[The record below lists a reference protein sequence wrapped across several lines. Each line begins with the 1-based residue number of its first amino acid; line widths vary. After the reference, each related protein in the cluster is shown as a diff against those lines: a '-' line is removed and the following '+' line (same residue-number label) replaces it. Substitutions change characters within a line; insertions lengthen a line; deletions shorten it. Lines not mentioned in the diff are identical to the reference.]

1 MAMKTSSK
9 GVSLI
14 KQFEC
19 CRLKAYKCPAG
30 VWTIGYGHTA
40 GVKEGDIIT
49 QETAESYLRND
60 LVQYEKAVM
69 NYDGIYHFN
78 QNQFDALVSFTYN
91 CGAGNLKNLT
101 QSGKRT
107 IAQISEK
114 LLLYNKAGGVT
125 LLGLKRRRAAEKVL
139 FDTPI
144 KSDKIE
150 TPIKSDKIE
159 TPIKSDKTDSKYYPE
174 YIGDSPRVDEV
185 LSAIGANA
193 DYDMT
198 QTKPYLRRKP
208 IAIANSIKKYTGTAA
223 QNIKIIKLAKDGKL
237 RRV

>member
-14 KQFEC
+14 KQFEG

-40 GVKEGDIIT
+40 GVKAGDIIT

-60 LVQYEKAVM
+60 LVIYEKAVM

-125 LLGLKRRRAAEKVL
+125 LLGLQRRRTAEKVL

-144 KSDKIE
+144 KL
-150 TPIKSDKIE
+150 DKIE
-159 TPIKSDKTDSKYYPE
+159 TPIKSDKTDSKYYPK
-174 YIGDSPRVDEV
+174 YTGDSPRVDEV

-198 QTKPYLRRKP
+198 QTRPYLRRKP
-208 IAIANSIKKYTGTAA
+208 IATANGIKKYTGTAA

>member
-14 KQFEC
+14 KSFEG

-30 VWTIGYGHTA
+30 IWSIGYGHTA

-49 QETAESYLRND
+49 QGQADEYLRND
-60 LVQYEKAVM
+60 LVKYEKAVL
-69 NYDGIYHFN
+69 NYDSIYHFN

-91 CGAGNLKNLT
+91 CGVGNLKNLT

-107 IAQISEK
+107 LAQISGK
-114 LLLYNKAGGVT
+114 ILLYNKAGGVV
-125 LLGLKRRRAAEKVL
+125 LRGLQRRRAAEKEL
-139 FDTPI
+139 FDTL
-144 KSDKIE
+144 IE
-150 TPIKSDKIE
+150 
-159 TPIKSDKTDSKYYPE
+159 SDKTDTTKYYPQ
-174 YIGDSPRVDEV
+174 YTGDSPRVDEV
-185 LSAIGANA
+185 LSAIGANP

-198 QTKPYLRRKP
+198 QTKAYLRRKP
-208 IAIANSIKKYTGTAA
+208 IATANGIKNYSGTAA
-223 QNIKIIKLAKDGKL
+223 QNNKIIKLAKDGKL

>member
-14 KQFEC
+14 KSFEG

-40 GVKEGDIIT
+40 GVKEGDTIT
-49 QETAESYLRND
+49 QEQADDYLRNE
-60 LVQYEKAVM
+60 LAKYEKAVM

-91 CGAGNLKNLT
+91 CGVGNLKNLT

-107 IAQISEK
+107 LAQISTK
-114 LLLYNKAGGVT
+114 LPLYNKAGGVV
-125 LLGLKRRRAAEKVL
+125 LRGLQRRRAAEKEL

-144 KSDKIE
+144 K
-150 TPIKSDKIE
+150 T
-159 TPIKSDKTDSKYYPE
+159 DKTDTKYYPQ
-174 YIGDSPRVDEV
+174 YTGDSPRVDEV
-185 LSAIGANA
+185 LKAVGADK
-193 DYDMT
+193 DYDMS

-208 IAIANSIKKYTGTAA
+208 IATANGIKKYSGTAA
-223 QNIKIIKLAKDGKL
+223 QNNKIIKLAKDGKL

>member
-14 KQFEC
+14 KKFEG

-40 GVKEGDIIT
+40 GVKEGDTIT
-49 QETAESYLRND
+49 QQTADVYLRND
-60 LVQYEKAVM
+60 LEKYEKAVL

-101 QSGKRT
+101 QSGKHT
-107 IAQISEK
+107 IAQISAK
-114 LLLYNKAGGVT
+114 LPLYNKAGGVV
-125 LLGLKRRRAAEKVL
+125 LRGLQRRRAAEKEL

-144 KSDKIE
+144 KSDKAD
-150 TPIKSDKIE
+150 T
-159 TPIKSDKTDSKYYPE
+159 TKYYPP
-174 YIGDSPRVDEV
+174 YTGDSPRVDDV
-185 LSAIGANA
+185 LSAIGANS

-198 QTKPYLRRKP
+198 QTKQYLRRKP
-208 IAIANSIKKYTGTAA
+208 IADANSIKNYSGTAA
-223 QNIKIIKLAKDGKL
+223 QNNKLIRLAKDGKL
-237 RRV
+237 RRA

>member
-1 MAMKTSSK
+1 MRISSK

-14 KQFEC
+14 KSFEG
-19 CRLKAYKCPAG
+19 CRLKSYKCPAG

-40 GVKEGDIIT
+40 GVKEDDTIT
-49 QETAESYLRND
+49 QAQADEYLRND
-60 LVQYEKAVM
+60 LAKYEKYVL
-69 NYDGIYHFN
+69 NYDAIYHFN

-91 CGAGNLKNLT
+91 CGAKNLKNLT

-114 LLLYNKAGGVT
+114 LLLYNKAGGVV
-125 LLGLKRRRAAEKVL
+125 LRGLQRRRAAEKEL

-144 KSDKIE
+144 E
-150 TPIKSDKIE
+150 Y
-159 TPIKSDKTDSKYYPE
+159 DKTDLKYYPQ
-174 YIGDSPRVDEV
+174 YIGDNPRVDEV
-185 LSAIGANA
+185 LYAIGANS

-198 QTKPYLRRKP
+198 QTKAYLRRKP
-208 IAIANSIKKYTGTAA
+208 IATANGIKKYSGTAA
-223 QNIKIIKLAKDGKL
+223 QNNKIIKLAKDGKL

>member
-1 MAMKTSSK
+1 MKTSSK

-14 KQFEC
+14 KQFEG

-40 GVKEGDIIT
+40 GVKAGDIIT

-60 LVQYEKAVM
+60 LVNYEKAVN
-69 NYDGIYHFN
+69 NYNSIYHFN

-125 LLGLKRRRAAEKVL
+125 LLGLQRRRAAEKVL

-150 TPIKSDKIE
+150 TPIKSDK
-159 TPIKSDKTDSKYYPE
+159 TDSKYYQK
-174 YIGDSPRVDEV
+174 YTGDSPRVDEV

-198 QTKPYLRRKP
+198 QTRPYLRRKP
-208 IAIANSIKKYTGTAA
+208 IATANSIKKYTGTAA

>member
-1 MAMKTSSK
+1 MAMKTSPR

-14 KQFEC
+14 KQFEG

-40 GVKEGDIIT
+40 GVKEGDTIT
-49 QETAESYLRND
+49 QETADAYLRND
-60 LVQYEKAVM
+60 LEKYEKAVQ

-91 CGAGNLKNLT
+91 CGVGNLKSLT
-101 QSGKRT
+101 QSGRRT
-107 IAQISEK
+107 LAQISTK
-114 LLLYNKAGGVT
+114 LPLYNKAGGVV
-125 LLGLKRRRAAEKVL
+125 LRGLQRRRAAEKDL

-144 KSDKIE
+144 KSN
-150 TPIKSDKIE
+150 
-159 TPIKSDKTDSKYYPE
+159 KTDTNYYPQ
-174 YIGDSPRVDEV
+174 YMGDSPRVDEV
-185 LSAIGANA
+185 LYEIGATT

-208 IAIANSIKKYTGTAA
+208 IATANGIKNYSGTAA
-223 QNIKIIKLAKDGKL
+223 QNNKIIKLAKDGKL

>member
-14 KQFEC
+14 KQFEG

-40 GVKEGDIIT
+40 GVKEVDIIT
-49 QETAESYLRND
+49 QETAEAYLRND
-60 LVQYEKAVM
+60 LEKYEKAVM
-69 NYDGIYHFN
+69 KYDAIYHFN

-91 CGAGNLKNLT
+91 CGVGNLKNLT

-107 IAQISEK
+107 LAQISTK
-114 LLLYNKAGGVT
+114 LPLYNKAGGVV
-125 LLGLKRRRAAEKVL
+125 LRGLQRRRAAEKEL

-144 KSDKIE
+144 K
-150 TPIKSDKIE
+150 T
-159 TPIKSDKTDSKYYPE
+159 DKTDTTKYYPK
-174 YIGDSPRVDEV
+174 YTGDSPKVDEV
-185 LSAIGANA
+185 LSAIGANS

-198 QTKPYLRRKP
+198 QTKAYLRRKP
-208 IAIANSIKKYTGTAA
+208 IADANSIKNYTGTAA
-223 QNIKIIKLAKDGKL
+223 QNNKIIKLAKDGKL
-237 RRV
+237 RRA

>member
-1 MAMKTSSK
+1 MAMKTSPK

-14 KQFEC
+14 KSFEG

-40 GVKEGDIIT
+40 GVKEGDTIT
-49 QETAESYLRND
+49 QETADDYLRND
-60 LVQYEKAVM
+60 LEKYEKAVQ

-91 CGAGNLKNLT
+91 CGVGNLKNLT
-101 QSGKRT
+101 QSGRRT
-107 IAQISEK
+107 LAQISVR
-114 LLLYNKAGGVT
+114 LPLYNKAGGVV
-125 LLGLKRRRAAEKVL
+125 LRGLQRRRAAEKDL

-144 KSDKIE
+144 KSN
-150 TPIKSDKIE
+150 
-159 TPIKSDKTDSKYYPE
+159 KTDTKYYPQ
-174 YIGDSPRVDEV
+174 YMGDSPRVDEV
-185 LSAIGANA
+185 LSEIGATT

-208 IAIANSIKKYTGTAA
+208 IATANEIKNYSGTAA
-223 QNIKIIKLAKDGKL
+223 QNNKIIKMAKQ
-237 RRV
+237 

>member
-14 KQFEC
+14 KQFEG
-19 CRLKAYKCPAG
+19 CRLKAYKCAAG

-40 GVKEGDIIT
+40 GVKDGDTIT
-49 QETAESYLRND
+49 QETAEAYLRND
-60 LVQYEKAVM
+60 LANYEKAVEKY
-69 NYDGIYHFN
+69 NGIYHFN

-107 IAQISEK
+107 ITQISAT
-114 LLLYNKAGGVT
+114 LPLYNKAGGVV
-125 LLGLKRRRAAEKVL
+125 LLGLQRRRAAEKEL

-144 KSDKIE
+144 K
-150 TPIKSDKIE
+150 T
-159 TPIKSDKTDSKYYPE
+159 DKTDTKYYPQ
-174 YIGDSPRVDEV
+174 YTGDSPRVDEV
-185 LSAIGANA
+185 LAAIGATA
-193 DYDMT
+193 DYDMI
-198 QTKPYLRRKP
+198 QTKAYLRRKP
-208 IAIANSIKKYTGTAA
+208 IATANNIKNYTGTAA

>member
-14 KQFEC
+14 KQFEG

-40 GVKEGDIIT
+40 GVKSGDIIT

-60 LVQYEKAVM
+60 LVTYEKAVM

-91 CGAGNLKNLT
+91 CGTGNLKNLT

-114 LLLYNKAGGVT
+114 LLLYNKVGGVT
-125 LLGLKRRRAAEKVL
+125 LLGLQRRRAAEKVL

-150 TPIKSDKIE
+150 TPIKSDK
-159 TPIKSDKTDSKYYPE
+159 TDSKYYQK
-174 YIGDSPRVDEV
+174 YNGDSPRVDEV

-208 IAIANSIKKYTGTAA
+208 IATANSIKKYTGTAA

>member
-14 KQFEC
+14 KQFEG

-107 IAQISEK
+107 ITQISEK

-125 LLGLKRRRAAEKVL
+125 LLGLQRRRAAEKVL

-150 TPIKSDKIE
+150 TPIKSDK
-159 TPIKSDKTDSKYYPE
+159 TDSKYYQK
-174 YIGDSPRVDEV
+174 YTGDSPRVDEV

-198 QTKPYLRRKP
+198 QTRPYLRRKP
-208 IAIANSIKKYTGTAA
+208 IATANGIKKYTGTAA
-223 QNIKIIKLAKDGKL
+223 QNIKIIKLAKEGKL

>member
-1 MAMKTSSK
+1 MKTSSK

-14 KQFEC
+14 KQFEG

-40 GVKEGDIIT
+40 GVKAGDIIT

-60 LVQYEKAVM
+60 LVTYEKAVM

-91 CGAGNLKNLT
+91 CGDGNLKNLT

-107 IAQISEK
+107 IAQISDK

-125 LLGLKRRRAAEKVL
+125 LLGLQRRRTAEKVL

-150 TPIKSDKIE
+150 TPIKSDKM
-159 TPIKSDKTDSKYYPE
+159 DSKYYPK
-174 YIGDSPRVDEV
+174 YTGDSPRVDEV

-193 DYDMT
+193 DYDMK

-208 IAIANSIKKYTGTAA
+208 IATANTIKKYTGTAA

>member
-14 KQFEC
+14 KSFEG

-30 VWTIGYGHTA
+30 VLTIGYGHTA
-40 GVKEGDIIT
+40 GVKEDDTIT
-49 QETAESYLRND
+49 QAQADEYLRND
-60 LVQYEKAVM
+60 LAKYEKYVL
-69 NYDGIYHFN
+69 NYDAIYHFN

-91 CGAGNLKNLT
+91 CGARNLKNLT

-114 LLLYNKAGGVT
+114 LLLYNKAGGVV
-125 LLGLKRRRAAEKVL
+125 LRGLQRRRTAEKEL

-144 KSDKIE
+144 E
-150 TPIKSDKIE
+150 Y
-159 TPIKSDKTDSKYYPE
+159 DKTDLKYYPQ
-174 YIGDSPRVDEV
+174 YTGDSPRVDEV
-185 LSAIGANA
+185 LSAIGANS

-198 QTKPYLRRKP
+198 QTKAYLRRKP
-208 IAIANSIKKYTGTAA
+208 IATANGIRNYSGTAV
-223 QNIKIIKLAKDGKL
+223 QNNKIIKLVKDGKL

>member
-14 KQFEC
+14 KQFEG

-40 GVKEGDIIT
+40 GVKAGDIIT
-49 QETAESYLRND
+49 QEIAESYLRND
-60 LVQYEKAVM
+60 LVTYEKAVM

-114 LLLYNKAGGVT
+114 ILLYNKAGGVT
-125 LLGLKRRRAAEKVL
+125 LFGLQRRRAAEKVL

-150 TPIKSDKIE
+150 TS
-159 TPIKSDKTDSKYYPE
+159 IKSDKTDSKYYQK
-174 YIGDSPRVDEV
+174 YTGDSPRVDEV

-208 IAIANSIKKYTGTAA
+208 IATANSIKKYTGTAA

>member
-1 MAMKTSSK
+1 MKTSSK

-14 KQFEC
+14 KSFEG

-40 GVKEGDIIT
+40 GVKEGDTIT
-49 QETAESYLRND
+49 QEQADEYLRND
-60 LVQYEKAVM
+60 LAKYEKAVL
-69 NYDGIYHFN
+69 NYNAIYNFN

-91 CGAGNLKNLT
+91 CGVGNLKNLT

-107 IAQISEK
+107 LAQISAK
-114 LLLYNKAGGVT
+114 LPLYNKAGGVV
-125 LLGLKRRRAAEKVL
+125 LRGLQRRRAAEKEL

-144 KSDKIE
+144 KF
-150 TPIKSDKIE
+150 
-159 TPIKSDKTDSKYYPE
+159 DKTGTKYYPQ
-174 YIGDSPRVDEV
+174 YTGDSPRVDEV
-185 LSAIGANA
+185 LSAIGANS

-198 QTKPYLRRKP
+198 QTKAYLRRKP
-208 IAIANSIKKYTGTAA
+208 IATANSIKNYSGTAA
-223 QNIKIIKLAKDGKL
+223 QNNKIIKLAKDGKL